1 MSYYI
6 ISSAKSIQNT
16 VPSMNGDISTQN
28 SYGAT
33 IVGFLAGLKNSGAFN
48 VFVGM
53 SSGANNNSG
62 ACNNFIGTYAGFN
75 NVSGD
80 GNTFLGTN
88 AGYGNQTGIDNIFIG
103 LRAGARNVSGVRNL
117 AIGNNASQ
125 YINGNNNVYLGFNNT
140 NTASDTLSSNNTSV
154 GTYSVATG
162 YQNITLG
169 YSNSAT
175 RNADNSIVIGNYSTD
190 VSCNNII
197 LGNNIRNSGAN
208 VFILMNNA
216 SNNPPYS
223 NNTSNLMNFNNAMIF
238 NGDSNGN
245 FNNGT
250 MTTSVANILTKAYNL
265 WKLQSSNGNS
275 YISLTDS
282 NIIISNLSNNMTFDS
297 NGLLF
302 QANNITFSNSS
313 NSLHFSDNDFT
324 IKSVAASVSTIGSN
338 VLISG
343 SNLVQMVG
351 EKQVSLISS
360 NSSIIV
366 TPSNINVSASNLL
379 LQQASNLN
387 WSSTSGGQ
395 MALSNNNFNVSTNTG
410 AISLNSN
417 GVSLSS
423 PNNVQ
428 ISSQYL
434 VSLTASNSSIAIT
447 PSNINVIAYCNL
459 VLTGSNDVQITGPN
473 QIALDSSCNILLNG
487 SNSVQLASS
496 NLVALQSSNSSVLVT
511 PSNVKITGFPDVQIV
526 GPNQISLNT
535 SNSGI
540 VLGPTNISIN
550 AASNVA
556 LNGSNQ
562 VSLNSSNIGL
572 SASFNISL
580 NTSNTINLASSN
592 ASIVIDPSNVT
603 ISGASNVA
611 LNGSNV
617 TVTGSS
623 NVSINSSNQVSLNG
637 SNGYININSNGIS
650 LGSPGHILDLS
661 SFSNIV
667 LPTGFN
673 FSSGNI
679 NASNIILNSGSN
691 ILLTGCNE
699 VYITANNYV
708 SLYAYDS
715 GITISPCNILITASN
730 LLLQEAYDFEW
741 MALSGGHMSLSSNN
755 YLVSTSYGF
764 MDINSNGITLAAP
777 GKTLDLSGFSNII
790 FPYNTSNGNGNGSAH
805 IYVTC
810 SNFATINDV
819 YQDYEVTTLYGSTI
833 IENNLYVGSN
843 LICEKFQASITNIN
857 SCESLTLSTCN
868 DLIFDGSNVIINGA
882 LQINGGFQVN
892 GPNIVIGCGGVSKE
906 EIYAN
911 DPVVS
916 EYPNGSV
923 IIDSNLWV
931 GGTIY
936 AGSYCCR
943 TIKALSFDLTADQ
956 AITFASPSNAIFNT
970 PGISLS
976 GSNPY
981 IHASNDLVL
990 QASNV
995 IIPNVLTM
1003 LNPSNSN
1010 CYWKQ
1015 YIDSPFVPNANG
1027 SNMANNL
1034 VFKSCGGTVITFEDD
1049 FCPETLNFTGK
1060 HRCSPS
1066 DKSTFLKN
1074 KLTRSNKQNH
1084 DQLQDKDLLED
1095 LQGLIVIADGT
1106 YLDLQDKNE
1115 IHIDEAIPRIQL
1127 TRRKADPRA
1136 FGVIGNIDNE
1146 GKYKIGN
1153 MFFMNTPKIQR
1164 FVVQSVGEGGIW
1176 VCNLGGNLKNGD
1188 YIMSSDLHGYGMRQ
1202 FDNIHKNYTVAKI
1215 TCDCNFK
1222 SNVQTIFKTRM
1233 VSFQGRKIKCCLV
1246 GCTYKF

>member
-1 MSYYI
+1 M
-6 ISSAKSIQNT
+6 
-16 VPSMNGDISTQN
+16 PSMNGDISTQN

-33 IVGFLAGLKNSGAFN
+33 IVGYLAGLKNSGAFN

-62 ACNNFIGTYAGFN
+62 ACNNFIGTNAGFN

-175 RNADNSIVIGNYSTD
+175 RNADNSIIIGNYSTD

-223 NNTSNLMNFNNAMIF
+223 NNTSNLMNFNNAMLF
-238 NGDSNGN
+238 YGDSNGN
-245 FNNGT
+245 FNNGS
-250 MTTSVANILTKAYNL
+250 MTTNVTDILTKAYNL

-302 QANNITFSNSS
+302 QANNVTFSNGS
-313 NSLHFSDNDFT
+313 NSFHFGEGDFM
-324 IKSVAASVSTIGSN
+324 IKSVAASISTAGSN

-360 NSSIIV
+360 NSSILV
-366 TPSNINVSASNLL
+366 TPSNINISASNLL

-447 PSNINVIAYCNL
+447 PSNINIIAYCNL

-487 SNSVQLASS
+487 SNSVQLTSS
-496 NLVALQSSNSSVLVT
+496 NLVALQASNSSVLVT

-535 SNSGI
+535 SNSEL
-540 VLGPTNISIN
+540 VMGPTNISIN

-562 VSLNSSNIGL
+562 VSLNSSNV
-572 SASFNISL
+572 N
-580 NTSNTINLASSN
+580 
-592 ASIVIDPSNVT
+592 
-603 ISGASNVA
+603 
-611 LNGSNV
+611 
-617 TVTGSS
+617 VTGSS
-623 NVSINSSNQVSLNG
+623 NVSINSSNISLNG

-741 MALSGGHMSLSSNN
+741 MAMSGGHISLSSNN

-790 FPYNTSNGNGNGSAH
+790 FPYNTSNGNGNGNGSH

-810 SNFATINDV
+810 SNYATINDV

-923 IIDSNLWV
+923 IIDSNLWVGGTIYAGAYCCQTLQLLQPNIVVGCGGITKDEIYANDAIVNEYPNGSLVVDSNLWV

-1084 DQLQDKDLLED
+1084 DQLQDKDLLEN

-1188 YIMSSDLHGYGMRQ
+1188 YIMSSELPGYGMRQ
-1202 FDNIHKNYTVAKI
+1202 FDNIYKNYTVAKI

-1222 SNVQTIFKTRM
+1222 NVQTIFKTRII
-1233 VSFQGRKIKCCLV
+1233 SFQGRKIKCCLV